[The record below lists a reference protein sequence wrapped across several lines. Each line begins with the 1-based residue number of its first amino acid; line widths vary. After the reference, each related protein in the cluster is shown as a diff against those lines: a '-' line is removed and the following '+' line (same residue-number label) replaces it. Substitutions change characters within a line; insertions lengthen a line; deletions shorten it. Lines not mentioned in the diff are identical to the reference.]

1 MVRHTAI
8 GVTMLRGVEFVERK
22 NTDAFSLSPAS
33 VPLCSILSPTAIV
46 SWSDTM
52 KIQKCFMQMIETK
65 QEWFGQ
71 HFEVF
76 SWIWGALWLG
86 ILNEFVTT
94 RRGTGWKWKDWS
106 LDYIKKSLSWPSGL
120 GADTS
125 RRERSVPARGR
136 FHLGRGGQSVN
147 SMKLYNFSSWE
158 PGKKHQSTC
167 RVS

>member
-1 MVRHTAI
+1 MVRHSAME
-8 GVTMLRGVEFVERK
+8 VTMLRGVEFVERK

-46 SWSDTM
+46 LWSDTM

-94 RRGTGWKWKDWS
+94 RRVTVCKWKDWS
-106 LDYIKKSLSWPSGL
+106 LNCIKKSQWFWKDCVCALQKKYGWSHPPPQNLALKKAENCARTNHFLNERKGFLHDNGL
-120 GADTS
+120 
-125 RRERSVPARGR
+125 P
-136 FHLGRGGQSVN
+136 LQ
-147 SMKLYNFSSWE
+147 K
-158 PGKKHQSTC
+158 
-167 RVS
+167 

>member
-1 MVRHTAI
+1 MVRHSAME
-8 GVTMLRGVEFVERK
+8 VTMLRGVEFVERK

-46 SWSDTM
+46 LWSDTM

-94 RRGTGWKWKDWS
+94 RRVTVCKWKDWS
-106 LDYIKKSLSWPSGL
+106 LNCIKKSQWFWKVFAHFRRSMVGPIPLLKIWPWKRPKIVPEQI
-120 GADTS
+120 TS
-125 RRERSVPARGR
+125 
-136 FHLGRGGQSVN
+136 
-147 SMKLYNFSSWE
+147 
-158 PGKKHQSTC
+158 
-167 RVS
+167 

>member
-8 GVTMLRGVEFVERK
+8 GVTMLWGVEFVERK

-46 SWSDTM
+46 LWSDTM

-94 RRGTGWKWKDWS
+94 RRVTVCKWKELVLELHQKIPMVLKRLCLRTSEEVWLVPS
-106 LDYIKKSLSWPSGL
+106 PSSKSGLEKGRKLCPNKSLPKWEERVPSW
-120 GADTS
+120 
-125 RRERSVPARGR
+125 
-136 FHLGRGGQSVN
+136 
-147 SMKLYNFSSWE
+147 
-158 PGKKHQSTC
+158 
-167 RVS
+167 